1 MRQEVLIIVF
11 ALLALGMV
19 ATSEAQAH
27 APVRAFL
34 GEVQPVRKAVKATAI
49 VTVRAARAAVV
60 IPMRAV
66 KQTAAWFSEHRPV
79 RRAVRATFR
88 GAARV
93 VAAPV
98 RAVARVRCRCK

>member
-11 ALLALGMV
+11 ALLALGLV

-27 APVRAFL
+27 GPVRSFL
-34 GEVQPVRKAVKATAI
+34 GEVQPVRKVAKGAAI

-66 KQTAAWFSEHRPV
+66 KQTAAWFGEHRPV

-98 RAVARVRCRCK
+98 RRIRSRCQ